1 MKQKIVFLLTL
12 ITLTPLTLFSQQ
24 EAPDIR
30 RGNARYKSSDFAQ
43 SEVDYRRA
51 IDKNSKSFQAHY
63 NLGNSL
69 FRQDKYPEAA
79 EQYALA
85 AQNLDTKDKK
95 NREDLAYTYHNLGNA
110 FYGQQQFDKAVAAY
124 QQSLRLNPKDDETRY
139 NLIKAMQM
147 LQQQQQQQQQNQNQ
161 QQKREQQQQQ
171 QEQQEQQQQEQQQE
185 QQQQEQQEQ
194 QENKMDQQ
202 TAEQLLQ
209 ALEQD
214 EQETQEKL
222 KRQQGGKRRVEKD
235 W

>member
-147 LQQQQQQQQQNQNQ
+147 LQQQQQQQNQNQ
-161 QQKREQQQQQ
+161 QQKREQQ
-171 QEQQEQQQQEQQQE
+171 QQQQEQQQE

>member
-147 LQQQQQQQQQNQNQ
+147 LQQQQQQQQQQQNQNQ
-161 QQKREQQQQQ
+161 QQKREQQ
-171 QEQQEQQQQEQQQE
+171 QQQQEQQQE

>member
-1 MKQKIVFLLTL
+1 MKQRIVFLLTF

-30 RGNARYKSSDFAQ
+30 HGNARYKSSDFAQ

-147 LQQQQQQQQQNQNQ
+147 LQQQQQQQQQQQNQNQ
-161 QQKREQQQQQ
+161 QQKQDKQ
-171 QEQQEQQQQEQQQE
+171 QQQQEQQQE